1 MSLDTPELRT
11 AVYEEL
17 VKESP
22 DHLPIYIARL
32 QALEA
37 EKVMDWKAILET
49 ANIALKFINVSEL
62 LEYYGLK
69 SDNRTDAAK
78 IKRWIVLEFTHFRSV
93 INARSNLLL

>member
-1 MSLDTPELRT
+1 MITLSLTFDFVSLDTPELRT

-22 DHLPIYIARL
+22 DHLPIHIARL

-78 IKRWIVLEFTHFRSV
+78 IKR
-93 INARSNLLL
+93 

>member
-78 IKRWIVLEFTHFRSV
+78 IKR
-93 INARSNLLL
+93 

>member
-1 MSLDTPELRT
+1 MITLSLTFDFVSLDTPELRT

-78 IKRWIVLEFTHFRSV
+78 IKR
-93 INARSNLLL
+93 

>member
-1 MSLDTPELRT
+1 MITLSLTFDFVSLETPELRT

-78 IKRWIVLEFTHFRSV
+78 IKR
-93 INARSNLLL
+93 